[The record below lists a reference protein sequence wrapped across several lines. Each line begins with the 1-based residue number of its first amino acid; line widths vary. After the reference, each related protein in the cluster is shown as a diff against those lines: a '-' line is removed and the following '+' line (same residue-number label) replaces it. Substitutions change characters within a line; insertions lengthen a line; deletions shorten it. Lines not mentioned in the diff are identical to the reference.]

1 MTFIEEAIDYL
12 KSNSG
17 KSATSFRKAL
27 IELQINGLI
36 NINSIMAGDSN
47 LTLKEALLVTPLT
60 DYVESAF
67 KDGVTEPCIEWTQT
81 FNDTNEYYTIYYA
94 WINNKMKSKMNKFL
108 KFFNKKRN
116 VHIAKVII
124 RACCKI

>member
-1 MTFIEEAIDYL
+1 MTLIEETIDYL

-17 KSATSFRKAL
+17 KSAASFRKAL

-47 LTLKEALLVTPLT
+47 LTLKETLLVTPLT
-60 DYVESAF
+60 DYVTSAF
-67 KDGVTEPCIEWTQT
+67 KDGVTEPCIEWVQT
-81 FNDTNEYYTIYYA
+81 FNDTNEYYTIYYV
-94 WINNKMKSKMNKFL
+94 WINNKITKNKIIKFL
-108 KFFNKKRN
+108 KLFNQKCN

-124 RACCKI
+124 SACL